1 MTGAR
6 APRSGAQAYSLALI
20 FVEPR
25 FPNNQR
31 QFVRGLV
38 EAGARVTGI
47 GEVPVEALGQ
57 DLHRW
62 LSGYEQVPNVC
73 DESRLYD
80 AVRRVQQRGW
90 VDRLESTVE
99 AHIMTA
105 AKVRE
110 ACGIPGT
117 SVKTA
122 WLCRDKPSMKD
133 VLREAGIPLAQS
145 TRRRHRPTRPGPL
158 PAASASRSSSSR
170 AAPPAPPA
178 PGGWPTRGSWRR

>member
-1 MTGAR
+1 MHV
-6 APRSGAQAYSLALI
+6 I

-47 GEVPVEALGQ
+47 GEVPVEALRH
-57 DLHRW
+57 DLHRS
-62 LSGYEQVPNVC
+62 LSGYEQIPNVC
-73 DESRLYD
+73 DEGRLYD

-90 VDRLESTVE
+90 VDRLEATVE

-105 AKVRE
+105 ARVRE

-122 WLCRDKPSMKD
+122 LPVREKPD
-133 VLREAGIPLAQS
+133 TEETLRA
-145 TRRRHRPTRPGPL
+145 
-158 PAASASRSSSSR
+158 
-170 AAPPAPPA
+170 
-178 PGGWPTRGSWRR
+178 RGV